1 MLSAI
6 AFAIKMVLAAAF
18 VVVFSLGKGA
28 TVPRDRVGFY
38 ALLSVVTAAITAVS
52 QVLNS
57 GMLVGAVFI
66 VIGFI
71 SYSQFK
77 KEVDLFDTLQAIAP
91 LWVVT
96 VIGMCSGAGM
106 LLQAG
111 FLTFLA
117 YYLLHY
123 FPLLLGYE
131 RESEQTET

>member
-6 AFAIKMVLAAAF
+6 VFAIKMILAAAF
-18 VVVFSLGKGA
+18 VVLLSLGKEA

-38 ALLSVVTAAITAVS
+38 ALLSVVTASITAVS

-57 GMLVGAVFI
+57 GILTGAVFI
-66 VIGFI
+66 VIGYI
-71 SYSQFK
+71 SYSQFQ
-77 KEVDLFDTLQAIAP
+77 KEGDLFDSLQALAP
-91 LWVVT
+91 LWAVS

-123 FPLLLGYE
+123 FPLLLGHG